1 SEGPRALSP
10 VPQPRSTT
18 SPGPFPSRRWS
29 SAPGPSSAVG
39 YQLKA
44 SSYQA
49 ARPSYR
55 EDLAM
60 STSWQT
66 AVPASPKIF
75 WINHGKWVD
84 SMTPCDYTRTRV
96 RSRRDA
102 HPPRRGETLRRRVR
116 RRPADGRPSRAGGEG
131 RRRRPEHAG
140 G

>member
-1 SEGPRALSP
+1 MPPTVQLASESARALSP

-49 ARPSYR
+49 ASPSYR

-66 AVPASPKIF
+66 AVAASPKIF
-75 WINHGKWVD
+75 GINRDKSLD
-84 SMTPCDYTRTRV
+84 SVTVTAHRYHRTYV
-96 RSRRDA
+96 WFGRDA
-102 HPPRRGETLRRRVR
+102 HPPRRGETLR
-116 RRPADGRPSRAGGEG
+116 
-131 RRRRPEHAG
+131 
-140 G
+140 